1 MIDAIDYQLIAAVQ
15 SGLPI
20 VARPYAVVA
29 EKLGLSEP
37 EVIER
42 LGRLRAE
49 GLIKRWGVVVKHRQL
64 GYRANAMIVMNVP
77 DARVAEIGALVSR
90 QACVNLCYQRPRQGE
105 VWPYNLYCMIH
116 GKSRETVLEQWA
128 ELRAVCG
135 LQDYASEVL
144 FSRRCFKQRGALYA
158 RFAANHASVS
168 PAAGERRGDEIKTSR
183 SFALQTA

>member
-1 MIDAIDYQLIAAVQ
+1 MIDTVDYQLIAAVQ

-20 VARPYAVVA
+20 AARPYAVVA

-42 LGRLRAE
+42 LRRLRVE

-77 DARVAEIGALVSR
+77 DVRIAEIGALVSQ

-105 VWPYNLYCMIH
+105 IWPYNLYCMIH
-116 GKSRETVLEQWA
+116 GKSREVVLEQWA
-128 ELRAVCG
+128 ELRHACN
-135 LQDYASEVL
+135 LTAYPFEVL
-144 FSRRCFKQRGALYA
+144 FSRRCFKQRGALYSRHA
-158 RFAANHASVS
+158 TTSSHAASQSVL
-168 PAAGERRGDEIKTSR
+168 PAQF
-183 SFALQTA
+183 SFEQQVI